1 MVRRKK
7 GSIMVFNLS
16 RLADHFA
23 SKPFRT
29 IGSVFSGSKKREKV
43 QSQLETAANPLN
55 KKTNGHEN
63 DNGNKN
69 GGVHLTGILGC

>member
-1 MVRRKK
+1 
-7 GSIMVFNLS
+7 MVFNLS

-29 IGSVFSGSKKREKV
+29 IGASFSGSRRREAV
-43 QSQLETAANPLN
+43 QPQLDTASNPLQ
-55 KKTNGHEN
+55 KKTNGHKK
-63 DNGNKN
+63 DNGHKN